1 MDDIEEFRERLE
13 QVTDFVRRF
22 PSFRESV
29 GELAEKMGYVDRKTA
44 QKREMG
50 VATLILLAA
59 IRKIIARRSRNAP
72 GIRSLCNAKHPHLS
86 QEPIGLKS

>member
-22 PSFRESV
+22 PSFLESF
-29 GELAEKMGYVDRKTA
+29 GELAEQMGYVDKRTI
-44 QKREMG
+44 QKRGTG
-50 VATLILLAA
+50 VATLILLTA
-59 IRKIIARRSRNAP
+59 IRKIIASRSRNAP
-72 GIRSLCNAKHPHLS
+72 GVRLPSNAKHPHLS